1 MCGRFILSPEDGENW
16 MEGKKVDLLKPCP
29 SEWLQAW
36 RVSRDVNN
44 ASKYDYSGLI
54 EPLE

>member
-16 MEGKKVDLLKPCP
+16 MEGTKLKPFP